1 MRLITFLHPETR
13 QPRPGALLTCAPH
26 PQSDSPSADE
36 SVVDLEAAC
45 TWAAGA
51 AGISREEIPASL
63 TELIYA
69 GEEKLAYLRRV
80 LAEAATAGDPARL
93 KGAGH
98 RPVGFARASVRL
110 LAPLQPISLR
120 DAYAFERH
128 VKTASDNRNRS
139 VPEEWYKFPIFYYSN
154 PFTVFG
160 AEATIPRPRYTQ
172 VLDYELEI
180 AAVIGKGGQNLGAE
194 EAASHIF
201 GFTIFNDWSARDIQ
215 RQEMKAGL
223 GPAKGKD
230 FASSLGPCILTV
242 DELSDRTT
250 GRPGVFDLA
259 MTARVNGETRSQ
271 GNFKEIFWSFGEILA
286 RISEACPIFP
296 GEVIG
301 SGTVGSGCLL
311 ELTKGEGPWLQ
322 PGDVVELEIERIGT
336 LRNRIQNDK

>member
-1 MRLITFLHPETR
+1 MRLVTFLHPENQ
-13 QPRPGALLTCAPH
+13 QPRPGALLKENS
-26 PQSDSPSADE
+26 QSASE
-36 SVVDLEAAC
+36 VVVDLEAAC

-51 AGISREEIPASL
+51 AGISREAIAASV
-63 TELIYA
+63 TELLYA
-69 GEEKLAYLRRV
+69 GEEKWEYLRRV
-80 LAEAATAGDPARL
+80 LAEVAAAGDLTRL
-93 KGAGH
+93 KSSGH
-98 RPVGFARASVRL
+98 RPLAHPIDETRL
-110 LAPLQPISLR
+110 LPPLQPLSLR

-128 VKTASDNRNRS
+128 VKTASENRGRP

-154 PFTVFG
+154 PHTIFG
-160 AEATIPRPRYTQ
+160 HQSAIPYPRYTQ
-172 VLDYELEI
+172 ALDYELEI
-180 AAVIGKGGQNLGAE
+180 AAVIGRGGKNLGAE
-194 EAASHIF
+194 EAASHIA

-230 FASSLGPCILTV
+230 FASSLGPCLVTV
-242 DELSDRTT
+242 DELADRAT

-286 RISEACPIFP
+286 RISADCPLFP

-311 ELTKGEGPWLQ
+311 ELTRAAGPWLQ
-322 PGDVVELEIERIGT
+322 PGDLVELEIERIGT
-336 LRNRIQNDK
+336 LENRVKGL

>member
-1 MRLITFLHPETR
+1 MRLVTFLHPETH
-13 QPRPGALLTCAPH
+13 QPRPGALLTL
-26 PQSDSPSADE
+26 DSQPAE
-36 SVVDLEAAC
+36 TSVIDLEAAC
-45 TWAAGA
+45 IWAAGA
-51 AGISREEIPASL
+51 AEISREDIPASL
-63 TELIYA
+63 TELVYA

-80 LAEAATAGDPARL
+80 LAEVAKAGDPARL
-93 KGAGH
+93 KSAGH
-98 RPVGFARASVRL
+98 RPVGFARSSLRL
-110 LAPLQPISLR
+110 LAPLQPLSLR

-128 VKTASDNRNRS
+128 VKTANENRGRP

-160 AEATIPRPRYTQ
+160 PEAVIPCPPYTQ
-172 VLDYELEI
+172 ALDYELEI
-180 AAVIGKGGQNLGAE
+180 AAVIGRRGQNLGAE

-230 FASSLGPCILTV
+230 FASSLGPCLVTL
-242 DELSDRTT
+242 DELADRAS
-250 GRPGVFDLA
+250 GRPGVYDLS
-259 MTARVNGETRSQ
+259 MSARVNGEIRSQ

-286 RISEACPIFP
+286 RISEACPLFP

-311 ELTKGEGPWLQ
+311 ELTKGAGPWLK
-322 PGDVVELEIERIGT
+322 PGDVVELEIERLGT
-336 LRNRIQNDK
+336 LRNRVE

>member
-1 MRLITFLHPETR
+1 MKLVTFLSPENPR
-13 QPRPGALLTCAPH
+13 QPQFGALI
-26 PQSDSPSADE
+26 QD
-36 SVVDLEAAC
+36 SVVEAQAAC

-51 AGISREEIPASL
+51 AGLSREEIPASL
-63 TELIYA
+63 NELLYA
-69 GEEKLAYLRRV
+69 GEEKWEYLRRV
-80 LAEAATAGDPARL
+80 LTELARAGDISRL
-93 KGAGH
+93 KGPGH
-98 RPVGFARASVRL
+98 RPLAHSLRETRL
-110 LAPLQPISLR
+110 LPPLQPLSLR

-128 VKTASDNRNRS
+128 VKTANENRGRP
-139 VPEEWYKFPIFYYSN
+139 VPQEWYQFPVFYYTN
-154 PFTVFG
+154 PHNIFG
-160 AEATIPRPRYTQ
+160 HQAAIPNPRYTQ
-172 VLDYELEI
+172 ALDYELEI

-230 FASSLGPCILTV
+230 FASSLGPCLVSV
-242 DELSDRTT
+242 DELADRVT

-259 MTARVNGETRSQ
+259 MSARINGEIRSQ

-311 ELTKGEGPWLQ
+311 ELTKAEGPWLA
-322 PGDVVELEIERIGT
+322 PGDVVELEIERIGV
-336 LRNRIQNDK
+336 LQNRISG